1 MFETSISHNNVPVIR
16 IDGKII
22 GGAANALK
30 REMDK
35 QIEQSRGGLVLDMAN
50 VPLLDSTALGIIIAT
65 LQFLKK
71 MDGKLVLL
79 NPQHAVINV
88 LQVTRLNT
96 ILEVYS
102 DEESGN
108 ECPRLI
114 AEIYHETFYG
124 LRMGLRWQ
132 LVLLFLLVS
141 LIPLADRHLLDTPG
155 YGTRGTDKIQSRRTL
170 VSNRLNIA

>member
-35 QIEQSRGGLVLDMAN
+35 QIEQSRGGLVLDMAK

-71 MDGKLVLL
+71 MDEKLVLL

-88 LQVTRLNT
+88 LQVTRLNM

-102 DEESGN
+102 DEESATSALG
-108 ECPRLI
+108 
-114 AEIYHETFYG
+114 
-124 LRMGLRWQ
+124 
-132 LVLLFLLVS
+132 S
-141 LIPLADRHLLDTPG
+141 
-155 YGTRGTDKIQSRRTL
+155 
-170 VSNRLNIA
+170 

>member
-1 MFETSISHNNVPVIR
+1 MFETSISRNNVPVIR

-102 DEESGN
+102 DEESATSALG
-108 ECPRLI
+108 
-114 AEIYHETFYG
+114 
-124 LRMGLRWQ
+124 
-132 LVLLFLLVS
+132 S
-141 LIPLADRHLLDTPG
+141 
-155 YGTRGTDKIQSRRTL
+155 
-170 VSNRLNIA
+170 

>member
-1 MFETSISHNNVPVIR
+1 MFETSISHNNVPVLR

-35 QIEQSRGGLVLDMAN
+35 QIEQGRGDLVLDMAK

-71 MDGKLVLL
+71 IDGKLVLL

-102 DEESGN
+102 DEESATSALG
-108 ECPRLI
+108 
-114 AEIYHETFYG
+114 
-124 LRMGLRWQ
+124 
-132 LVLLFLLVS
+132 S
-141 LIPLADRHLLDTPG
+141 
-155 YGTRGTDKIQSRRTL
+155 
-170 VSNRLNIA
+170 

>member
-1 MFETSISHNNVPVIR
+1 
-16 IDGKII
+16 
-22 GGAANALK
+22 
-30 REMDK
+30 MDK

-102 DEESGN
+102 DEESATSALG
-108 ECPRLI
+108 
-114 AEIYHETFYG
+114 
-124 LRMGLRWQ
+124 
-132 LVLLFLLVS
+132 S
-141 LIPLADRHLLDTPG
+141 
-155 YGTRGTDKIQSRRTL
+155 
-170 VSNRLNIA
+170 

>member
-1 MFETSISHNNVPVIR
+1 MFETSISHNNVPVLR

-35 QIEQSRGGLVLDMAN
+35 QIEQGGGSLVLDMTK
-50 VPLLDSTALGIIIAT
+50 VPLLDSSALGIIIAT

-102 DEESGN
+102 DEESATSAFG
-108 ECPRLI
+108 
-114 AEIYHETFYG
+114 
-124 LRMGLRWQ
+124 
-132 LVLLFLLVS
+132 S
-141 LIPLADRHLLDTPG
+141 
-155 YGTRGTDKIQSRRTL
+155 
-170 VSNRLNIA
+170 

>member
-1 MFETSISHNNVPVIR
+1 MFETSISHNNVPVLR

-35 QIEQSRGGLVLDMAN
+35 QIAQGRGGLVLDMTK
-50 VPLLDSTALGIIIAT
+50 VTLLDSSALGIIIAT

-71 MDGKLVLL
+71 TDAKLVLL
-79 NPQHAVINV
+79 NPQHTVLNV

-102 DEESGN
+102 DEKSATSALG
-108 ECPRLI
+108 
-114 AEIYHETFYG
+114 
-124 LRMGLRWQ
+124 
-132 LVLLFLLVS
+132 S
-141 LIPLADRHLLDTPG
+141 
-155 YGTRGTDKIQSRRTL
+155 
-170 VSNRLNIA
+170 

>member
-1 MFETSISHNNVPVIR
+1 MFETSISYNNVPVIR

-35 QIEQSRGGLVLDMAN
+35 QIEENRGGLVLDMAK

-65 LQFLKK
+65 LQFLKTRE
-71 MDGKLVLL
+71 GKLVLL

-102 DEESGN
+102 DEESATSALG
-108 ECPRLI
+108 
-114 AEIYHETFYG
+114 
-124 LRMGLRWQ
+124 
-132 LVLLFLLVS
+132 S
-141 LIPLADRHLLDTPG
+141 
-155 YGTRGTDKIQSRRTL
+155 
-170 VSNRLNIA
+170 

>member
-1 MFETSISHNNVPVIR
+1 MFETSISQNNVPVLR

-35 QIEQSRGGLVLDMAN
+35 QIEQGRAGLVLDMEN
-50 VPLLDSTALGIIIAT
+50 VPLLDSSALGIIIAT

-71 MDGKLVLL
+71 MNAKLVLL
-79 NPQHAVINV
+79 NPQHTVLDV

-102 DEESGN
+102 DEESATSALG
-108 ECPRLI
+108 
-114 AEIYHETFYG
+114 
-124 LRMGLRWQ
+124 
-132 LVLLFLLVS
+132 S
-141 LIPLADRHLLDTPG
+141 
-155 YGTRGTDKIQSRRTL
+155 
-170 VSNRLNIA
+170 

>member
-1 MFETSISHNNVPVIR
+1 MFETSISHNNVPILR

-35 QIEQSRGGLVLDMAN
+35 QIAQGRGGLVLDMTK
-50 VPLLDSTALGIIIAT
+50 VTLLDSSALGIIIAT

-71 MDGKLVLL
+71 TDAKLVLL
-79 NPQHAVINV
+79 NPQHTVLNV

-102 DEESGN
+102 DEESATSALG
-108 ECPRLI
+108 
-114 AEIYHETFYG
+114 
-124 LRMGLRWQ
+124 
-132 LVLLFLLVS
+132 S
-141 LIPLADRHLLDTPG
+141 
-155 YGTRGTDKIQSRRTL
+155 
-170 VSNRLNIA
+170 

>member
-1 MFETSISHNNVPVIR
+1 MFETSISHNNVPVLR

-35 QIEQSRGGLVLDMAN
+35 QIAQGRGGLVLDMTK
-50 VPLLDSTALGIIIAT
+50 VTLLDSSALGIIIAT

-71 MDGKLVLL
+71 TDAKLVLL
-79 NPQHAVINV
+79 NPQHTVLNV

-102 DEESGN
+102 DEESATSALG
-108 ECPRLI
+108 
-114 AEIYHETFYG
+114 
-124 LRMGLRWQ
+124 
-132 LVLLFLLVS
+132 
-141 LIPLADRHLLDTPG
+141 
-155 YGTRGTDKIQSRRTL
+155 
-170 VSNRLNIA
+170 

>member
-65 LQFLKK
+65 LQFLQENGWK
-71 MDGKLVLL
+71 
-79 NPQHAVINV
+79 
-88 LQVTRLNT
+88 TRLAQST
-96 ILEVYS
+96 T
-102 DEESGN
+102 
-108 ECPRLI
+108 CCHQRL
-114 AEIYHETFYG
+114 T
-124 LRMGLRWQ
+124 
-132 LVLLFLLVS
+132 
-141 LIPLADRHLLDTPG
+141 G
-155 YGTRGTDKIQSRRTL
+155 YTTQYDS
-170 VSNRLNIA
+170 

>member
-1 MFETSISHNNVPVIR
+1 MFETSISNNNVPVIR

-35 QIEQSRGGLVLDMAN
+35 QIEQGRGGLVLDMAQ

-71 MDGKLVLL
+71 MDEKLVLL

-102 DEESGN
+102 DEESATSALG
-108 ECPRLI
+108 
-114 AEIYHETFYG
+114 
-124 LRMGLRWQ
+124 
-132 LVLLFLLVS
+132 S
-141 LIPLADRHLLDTPG
+141 
-155 YGTRGTDKIQSRRTL
+155 
-170 VSNRLNIA
+170 

>member
-1 MFETSISHNNVPVIR
+1 MFETSISHNNVPVLR

-35 QIEQSRGGLVLDMAN
+35 QIAQGKGGLVLDMTK
-50 VPLLDSTALGIIIAT
+50 VTLLDSSALGIIIAT

-71 MDGKLVLL
+71 TDAKLVLL
-79 NPQHAVINV
+79 NPQHTVLNV

-102 DEESGN
+102 DEESATSALG
-108 ECPRLI
+108 
-114 AEIYHETFYG
+114 
-124 LRMGLRWQ
+124 
-132 LVLLFLLVS
+132 S
-141 LIPLADRHLLDTPG
+141 
-155 YGTRGTDKIQSRRTL
+155 
-170 VSNRLNIA
+170 

>member
-1 MFETSISHNNVPVIR
+1 MFETSISHNNVPVLR

-35 QIEQSRGGLVLDMAN
+35 QIAQGRGGLVLDMTK
-50 VPLLDSTALGIIIAT
+50 VTLLDSSALGIIIAT

-71 MDGKLVLL
+71 TDAKLVLL
-79 NPQHAVINV
+79 NPQHTVLNV

-102 DEESGN
+102 DEESATSALG
-108 ECPRLI
+108 
-114 AEIYHETFYG
+114 
-124 LRMGLRWQ
+124 
-132 LVLLFLLVS
+132 S
-141 LIPLADRHLLDTPG
+141 
-155 YGTRGTDKIQSRRTL
+155 
-170 VSNRLNIA
+170 